1 MSTIASASRVL
12 LASLAPRRETRPRR
26 AHPARPVAAVGVN
39 LTQRVALGGGRA
51 ALATP
56 CAPCAPCATLG
67 LSRRALN
74 TVALVNVDL
83 GPAAVLGASVMTSA
97 IALYQVRASRP

>member
-39 LTQRVALGGGRA
+39 LTQRVAL
-51 ALATP
+51 
-56 CAPCAPCATLG
+56 
-67 LSRRALN
+67 
-74 TVALVNVDL
+74 
-83 GPAAVLGASVMTSA
+83 
-97 IALYQVRASRP
+97 